1 MNFYERLNVAA
12 DATGDTIKK
21 NYRALARKHHP
32 DKPEGDTAIMQ
43 EVQLAYSVLSDP
55 DKRAHYDRTG
65 EEMPPPQQDPVEA
78 ILSGLF
84 IHLIAQAMEKDF
96 NILAKAKEGL
106 NSEIQSAKMQKASAK
121 THSTRLKKLLARVT
135 CKDELNY
142 FEMAA
147 TAQLGKAESIIEHA
161 DNVIFNSGKAIER
174 LEDYA
179 DNFKKPR
186 EQSLA
191 EHFNSSR
198 FNDPYRTS
206 RNPFSGG
213 FNP

>member
-21 NYRALARKHHP
+21 SYRALARKHHP

-65 EEMPPPQQDPVEA
+65 DEMPPPQQDPVEA
-78 ILSGLF
+78 ILSNVF
-84 IHLIAQAMEKDF
+84 MHLIAQAMEKDF
-96 NILAKAKEGL
+96 NILAKAREGL
-106 NSEIQSAKMQKASAK
+106 NSEIQSAKTQKASAK

-147 TAQLGKAESIIEHA
+147 TAQLGKAENIIANA
-161 DNVIFNSGKAIER
+161 DSLILNSGKALER
-174 LEDYA
+174 LTAYA
-179 DNFKKPR
+179 DKFKAPP
-186 EQSLA
+186 EQSRA
-191 EHFNSSR
+191 AYFNASMR
-198 FNDPYRTS
+198 
-206 RNPFSGG
+206 G
-213 FNP
+213 FPARKQSF

>member
-65 EEMPPPQQDPVEA
+65 DEMPPPQQDPVEA
-78 ILSGLF
+78 ILSNVF
-84 IHLIAQAMEKDF
+84 MHLIAQAMEKDF

-147 TAQLGKAESIIEHA
+147 TAQLGKAENIIANA
-161 DNVIFNSGKAIER
+161 DSLILNSGKALER
-174 LEDYA
+174 LTAYA
-179 DNFKKPR
+179 DKFKAPP
-186 EQSLA
+186 EQSRA
-191 EHFNSSR
+191 AYFNASMR
-198 FNDPYRTS
+198 
-206 RNPFSGG
+206 G
-213 FNP
+213 FPARKQSF